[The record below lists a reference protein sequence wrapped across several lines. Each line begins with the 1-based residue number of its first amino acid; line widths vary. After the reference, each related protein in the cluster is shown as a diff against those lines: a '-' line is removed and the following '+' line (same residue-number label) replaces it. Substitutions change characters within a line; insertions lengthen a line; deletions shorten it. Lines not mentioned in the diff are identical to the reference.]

1 MTINKTVPSLLNRY
15 IATSQIK
22 KSKVSFRTHSFINKD
37 ASSEF
42 GRPHYID
49 DALGY
54 LVKARIKVTH
64 KSTDTK
70 RFRKKYLVGN
80 NTTKI
85 VGTV

>member
-1 MTINKTVPSLLNRY
+1 MQQVKLK
-15 IATSQIK
+15 SQK
-22 KSKVSFRTHSFINKD
+22 YRSELSFINKD

-54 LVKARIKVTH
+54 FVKARIKVTH

-70 RFRKKYLVGN
+70 GFRKKYLVGN